1 MERENLWKKY
11 NPEELKEIEKLST
24 IYKQCMDLGKTE
36 RECVR
41 ESIRMA
47 QASGYRDLQE
57 VTDKK
62 ELLKPGDKVYSC
74 WMEKALVLFQ
84 VGEENLENGMNIL
97 GAHIDSPR
105 IDVKQNPVY
114 EKEGYVYFDTHYYG
128 GIKNYQ
134 WVTIPLALHGVVVK
148 KDGTKVDI
156 VIGEKEEDPVFVITD
171 ILVHLAKEEM
181 AKSADQVI
189 QGENLDLLIGNKA
202 LDGIEKDA
210 AKAFIMKLL
219 KEAYDI
225 EEEDFLSAELEIVPA
240 GKARDCGMDRSMILA
255 YGQDDR
261 ACAFTSLLAML
272 EDKPVKRTSCCIL
285 VDKEEIGSVGATG
298 MNSRFFENAAAE
310 LLERVEGYSDLK
322 LKRMLANSKM
332 LSSDVNAG
340 FDPLYPDKYETKT
353 ASFLSRGL
361 VINKYTGVR
370 GKSGTND
377 TNAEYVAEIRR
388 LFDDNHVAFQM
399 ASLGKVDV
407 GGGGTIAYIMA
418 AYGMNVIDSGVAV
431 LSMHAP
437 WEVTSKADLYEV
449 TKGYRVF
456 LDQA

>member
-11 NPEELKEIEKLST
+11 SGEELEELEKLSRV
-24 IYKQCMDLGKTE
+24 YKQCMDVGKTE
-36 RECVR
+36 RECVK
-41 ESIRMA
+41 ESIRRAEMA
-47 QASGYRDLQE
+47 GYRNLKDVVE
-57 VTDKK
+57 KK
-62 ELLKPGDKVYSC
+62 ERLYAGDKVYSC
-74 WMEKALVLFQ
+74 WMEKTLVLFV
-84 VGEENLENGMNIL
+84 VGEEALEQGMNIL

-134 WVTIPLALHGVVVK
+134 WVTLPLALHGLVVK
-148 KDGTKVDI
+148 KDGTKIDI
-156 VIGEKEEDPVFVITD
+156 VIGEHDDDPVFVITD

-181 AKSADQVI
+181 AKTADKVI

-202 LDGIEKDA
+202 LKGVEKDG
-210 AKAFIMKLL
+210 AKAFVLNLL
-219 KEAYDI
+219 KETYDI

-240 GKARDCGMDRSMILA
+240 GRARDCGIDRSMILA

-261 ACAFTSLLAML
+261 VCAFTSLLAML
-272 EDKPVKRTSCCIL
+272 VDKPVKRTSCCIL

-298 MNSRFFENAAAE
+298 MNSRFFENAVAE
-310 LLERVEGYSDLK
+310 LIDRVEDYSPLK
-322 LKRMLANSKM
+322 AKRMLANSKM

-377 TNAEYVAEIRR
+377 ANAEFVAEIRKI
-388 LFDDNHVAFQM
+388 FDDNDVAFQM
-399 ASLGKVDV
+399 ASMGRVDA

-437 WEVTSKADLYEV
+437 WEVTSKADIYEV
-449 TKGYRVF
+449 TKGYRAF
-456 LDQA
+456 LDHA